1 MAVLLSGCFAHA
13 CGDAGS
19 GSCLLFS
26 IMSFVNSV
34 RVAPGVRSAVA
45 VACGLV
51 SALSWGVAW
60 ADEVDPV
67 VVSASRMPQL
77 LRTAPIGA
85 TVITAEQ
92 IERSGVADANEAIR
106 KLGGVPARADLNNGR
121 ENKLDLRG
129 YGDAA
134 SQNVVVL
141 VDGIRISENE
151 GIAARLSA
159 IPLDRIDRIEIVRGS
174 SSVMWG
180 EGASAGAIN
189 VILKQAEGARDGAA
203 VTSGRVQAAVAS
215 FGGHELS
222 ASGEHSVGPWVLDAA
237 VKRVRDGGWREN
249 AEYRQ
254 DVGSFGAQWRMQDV
268 RAAFRVQHEDQAS
281 RLPGALSYEDA
292 RQHPRS
298 TDTPKDYANA
308 GETRYTAQLAW
319 QAMSALAL
327 QLDAGKRE
335 RTAAYVSYGGAEVR
349 SNSQQSQLTPTVRY
363 SQTLSGVDVKA
374 VSGVDLQDWRF
385 DKTGSRGLETGS
397 QRNRAFFVH
406 GDVALPTATRIS
418 SGWRSETVNKA
429 GDFPGNA
436 IASATQYNRDDHLY
450 ASELGLSQTVLPG
463 WEVYGRAATSYRQ
476 ANIDENRLTPNQ
488 GPLRPQRNSDR
499 EVGVKWAQGA
509 QSATVRYFTQKTRDE
524 IAFDA
529 LAYANTNIDP
539 TQRKGVEAE
548 GRWQATQSLSVSAVV
563 QQLTARFREGVNA
576 GKEMVLVAP
585 RSATLRAGW
594 RIDDHQTLDAGVQFL
609 AASRYSGDESNG
621 CTMRVPSSTL
631 LDARY
636 AWSNRDWTVAFS
648 GTNLA
653 DRRGFDYGYAYTF
666 DGSNPCGASATERGV
681 YPYAGRALKLAVTRR
696 F

>member
-1 MAVLLSGCFAHA
+1 MFFL
-13 CGDAGS
+13 
-19 GSCLLFS
+19 
-26 IMSFVNSV
+26 NSV

-45 VACGLV
+45 VACGVV

-92 IERSGVADANEAIR
+92 IERSGVSDANEAIR
-106 KLGGVPARADLNNGR
+106 KLGGAPARADLTNGR
-121 ENKLDLRG
+121 ENKIDLRG
-129 YGDAA
+129 FGDAA

-141 VDGIRISENE
+141 VDGIRLSENE
-151 GIAARLSA
+151 NVTARLSA
-159 IPLDRIDRIEIVRGS
+159 IPLERIDRIEIVRGS

-189 VILKQAEGARDGAA
+189 VILKQPEGARDGAA

-215 FGGHELS
+215 FGGHELG
-222 ASGEHSVGPWVLDAA
+222 ASGEYGMGPWLLDAS

-254 DVGSFGAQWRMQDV
+254 DVGSFGAQLRLKDV

-281 RLPGALSYEDA
+281 RLPGALSFEDA
-292 RQHPRS
+292 RQRPRS
-298 TDTPKDYANA
+298 TDTPRDYANA

-319 QAMSALAL
+319 QATSAWAL

-335 RTAAYVSYGGAEVR
+335 RTSAARYVSGGSAEVR

-363 SQTLSGVDVKA
+363 AQAFSGVDVKA

-418 SGWRSETVNKA
+418 AGWRSETVNKV
-429 GDFPGNA
+429 GNFPGDDF
-436 IASATQYNRDDHLY
+436 SAAAKYNRDDHLY
-450 ASELGLSQTVLPG
+450 ASELGLSQTVVPG
-463 WEVYGRAATSYRQ
+463 WEVYGRAATSYRL

-499 EVGVKWAQGA
+499 EIGVKWAQGA

-524 IAFDA
+524 IVYDA
-529 LAYANTNIDP
+529 SVFANANIDP

-548 GRWQATQSLSVSAVV
+548 GRWQATQRLSVSAVV

-585 RSATLRAGW
+585 RSATLRASW

-609 AASRYSGDESNG
+609 AASRYGGDESNR
-621 CTMRVPSSTL
+621 CSARVPSSTL

-636 AWSNRDWTVAFS
+636 AWSDRDWTVAVS

-653 DRRGFDYGYAYTF
+653 DRRGFNYGYADSTC
-666 DGSNPCGASATERGV
+666 SPRSSV
-681 YPYAGRALKLAVTRR
+681 YPYAGRSLKLAVTRR

>member
-1 MAVLLSGCFAHA
+1 MFFL
-13 CGDAGS
+13 
-19 GSCLLFS
+19 
-26 IMSFVNSV
+26 NSV
-34 RVAPGVRSAVA
+34 RVAPGGRSAVA
-45 VACGLV
+45 VACGVV

-92 IERSGVADANEAIR
+92 IERSGVSDANEAIR
-106 KLGGVPARADLNNGR
+106 KLGGAPARADLTNGR
-121 ENKLDLRG
+121 ENKIDLRG
-129 YGDAA
+129 FGDAA

-141 VDGIRISENE
+141 VDGIRLSENE
-151 GIAARLSA
+151 NVTARLSA
-159 IPLDRIDRIEIVRGS
+159 IPLERIDRIEIVRGS

-189 VILKQAEGARDGAA
+189 VILKQPEGARDGAA

-215 FGGHELS
+215 FGGHELG
-222 ASGEHSVGPWVLDAA
+222 ASGEYGMGPWLLDAS

-254 DVGSFGAQWRMQDV
+254 DVGSFGAQLRLKDV

-281 RLPGALSYEDA
+281 RLPGALSFEDA
-292 RQHPRS
+292 RQRPRS
-298 TDTPKDYANA
+298 TDTPRDYANA

-319 QAMSALAL
+319 QATSAWAL

-335 RTAAYVSYGGAEVR
+335 RTSASRYVSYFLPEVR

-363 SQTLSGVDVKA
+363 AQDFSGVDVKA
-374 VSGVDLQDWRF
+374 VSGVDLQEWRF
-385 DKTGSRGLETGS
+385 DKTGSLGLETGT
-397 QRNRAFFVH
+397 QRNRAFFAR

-418 SGWRSETVNKA
+418 AGWRSETVNKV
-429 GDFPGNA
+429 GNFPGDDF
-436 IASATQYNRDDHLY
+436 SAAAKYNRDDHLY
-450 ASELGLSQTVLPG
+450 ASELGLSQTVVPG
-463 WEVYGRAATSYRQ
+463 WEVYGRAATSYRL

-499 EVGVKWAQGA
+499 EIGVKWAQGA

-524 IAFDA
+524 IVYDA
-529 LAYANTNIDP
+529 SVFANANIDP

-548 GRWQATQSLSVSAVV
+548 GRWQATQRLSVSAVV

-585 RSATLRAGW
+585 RSATLRASW

-609 AASRYSGDESNG
+609 AASRYGGDESNR
-621 CTMRVPSSTL
+621 CSARVPSSTL

-636 AWSNRDWTVAFS
+636 AWSDRDWTVAVS

-653 DRRGFDYGYAYTF
+653 DRRGFNYGYADSTC
-666 DGSNPCGASATERGV
+666 SPRSSV
-681 YPYAGRALKLAVTRR
+681 YPYAGRSLKLAVTRR

>member
-1 MAVLLSGCFAHA
+1 M
-13 CGDAGS
+13 
-19 GSCLLFS
+19 
-26 IMSFVNSV
+26 
-34 RVAPGVRSAVA
+34 
-45 VACGLV
+45 
-51 SALSWGVAW
+51 
-60 ADEVDPV
+60 
-67 VVSASRMPQL
+67 VVSGNRMPQL

-85 TVITAEQ
+85 TVITAEH

-129 YGDAA
+129 FGDAA
-134 SQNVVVL
+134 PQNLVVL

-151 GIAARLSA
+151 LTTARLSA
-159 IPLDRIDRIEIVRGS
+159 IPLERIDRIEIVRGS

-180 EGASAGAIN
+180 EGASAGVIN
-189 VILKQAEGARDGAA
+189 VILKQPEAARDGAA
-203 VTSGRVQAAVAS
+203 VRSARVQAAVGS
-215 FGGHELS
+215 FGGNDVG
-222 ASGEHSVGPWVLDAA
+222 ASGEYGIGPWLLDAS

-254 DVGSFGAQWRMQDV
+254 DVGSVGAQLRLKDV

-281 RLPGALSYEDA
+281 RLPGYLSLENY
-292 RQHPRS
+292 RKRPRS
-298 TDTPKDYANA
+298 TDSPNDYANA

-319 QAMSALAL
+319 QATPAWVL

-335 RTAAYVSYGGAEVR
+335 RTSAYRYPGSAEVR
-349 SNSQQSQLTPTVRY
+349 SNSQQSQLTPTVRF
-363 SQTLSGVDVKA
+363 SQAFSGVDVKA

-385 DKTGSRGLETGS
+385 DKTGSLGLETGT

-406 GDVALPTATRIS
+406 GDVALPTATRFNV
-418 SGWRSETVNKA
+418 GWRSETVNKV
-429 GDFPGNA
+429 GDYPGGDY
-436 IASATQYNRDDHLY
+436 SATKYNRDDRLY
-450 ASELGLSQTVLPG
+450 ASELGLSQTVIAG
-463 WEVYGRAATSYRQ
+463 WQVYGRAATSFRL
-476 ANIDENRLTPNQ
+476 ANIDENRVTLNQ

-499 EVGVKWAQGA
+499 EIGLKWAQGA

-524 IAFDA
+524 IAIDPAAFVNA
-529 LAYANTNIDP
+529 NIDP

-548 GRWQATQSLSVSAVV
+548 GRWQATQSLSVSTVV

-594 RIDDHQTLDAGVQFL
+594 RIDDQQTLDVGVQFL
-609 AASRYSGDESNG
+609 AASRYGGDESNG
-621 CTMRVPSSTL
+621 CSVRLPSSTL

-636 AWSNRDWTVAFS
+636 AWSDRDWTVAVS
-648 GTNLA
+648 GRNLA
-653 DRRGFDYGYAYTF
+653 DRRGFDYGYS
-666 DGSNPCGASATERGV
+666 DGSCGSRSSV
-681 YPYAGRALKLAVTRR
+681 YPYAGRSLKLTVTRR

>member
-1 MAVLLSGCFAHA
+1 MF
-13 CGDAGS
+13 
-19 GSCLLFS
+19 
-26 IMSFVNSV
+26 FVSSV
-34 RVAPGVRSAVA
+34 RLAPGVRSAVA
-45 VACGLV
+45 VACGVV
-51 SALSWGVAW
+51 SALSCGVAW

-121 ENKLDLRG
+121 EHKIDLRG
-129 YGDAA
+129 FGDAA

-141 VDGIRISENE
+141 VDGIRLSENE
-151 GIAARLSA
+151 NVTARLSA
-159 IPLDRIDRIEIVRGS
+159 IPLERIDRIEIVRGS

-180 EGASAGAIN
+180 EGASAGAIH
-189 VILKQAEGARDGAA
+189 VILKQPEGARDGAA
-203 VTSGRVQAAVAS
+203 MTSGRVQAAVAS

-222 ASGEHSVGPWVLDAA
+222 ASGEHGVGPWVLDAA

-254 DVGSFGAQWRMQDV
+254 DVGSFGAQLRLKEV
-268 RAAFRVQHEDQAS
+268 RAVFRVQHEDQAS
-281 RLPGALSYEDA
+281 RLPGSLSLA
-292 RQHPRS
+292 TFRQSPRS
-298 TDTPKDYANA
+298 TTSPDDYANA
-308 GETRYTAQLAW
+308 GETRYSTQLAW
-319 QAMSALAL
+319 QATPAWAL

-335 RTAAYVSYGGAEVR
+335 RTAAYRYVSYGGDEVR
-349 SNSQQSQLTPTVRY
+349 SNSQQSQLTPSVRFA
-363 SQTLSGVDVKA
+363 QAISGVDVKA
-374 VSGVDLQDWRF
+374 VSGFDLQDWRF
-385 DKTGSRGLETGS
+385 DKTGSRGLETGT
-397 QRNRAFFVH
+397 QRNRAFFAR

-418 SGWRSETVNKA
+418 TGWRSETVNKV
-429 GDFPGNA
+429 GDFPGDDY
-436 IASATQYNRDDHLY
+436 SAVAKYNRDDHLY

-463 WEVYGRAATSYRQ
+463 WEVYGRAATSYRL
-476 ANIDENRLTPNQ
+476 ANIDENRQTPDQ

-509 QSATVRYFTQKTRDE
+509 QSATLRYFTQKTRDE
-524 IAFDA
+524 IAFDM

-548 GRWQATQSLSVSAVV
+548 GRWQATRDVSVSAVV
-563 QQLTARFREGVNA
+563 QQLTAKYREGVNA
-576 GKEMVLVAP
+576 GKAMVLVAP
-585 RSATLRAGW
+585 RSATLRASW
-594 RIDDHQTLDAGVQFL
+594 RIDDHQTLDAGLQFL
-609 AASRYSGDESNG
+609 AASRYGGDESNS
-621 CTMRVPSSTL
+621 CSARVPSSTL

-636 AWSNRDWTVAFS
+636 AWSDRDWTVALS

-653 DRRGFDYGYAYTF
+653 DRRGFNYGYADSTC
-666 DGSNPCGASATERGV
+666 SSRSSV
-681 YPYAGRALKLAVTRR
+681 YPYAGRSLKLAVTRR

>member
-1 MAVLLSGCFAHA
+1 MF
-13 CGDAGS
+13 
-19 GSCLLFS
+19 
-26 IMSFVNSV
+26 FVNSV

-45 VACGLV
+45 VACGVL

-92 IERSGVADANEAIR
+92 IERSGVSDANEAIR

-121 ENKLDLRG
+121 ENKIDLRG
-129 YGDAA
+129 FGDAA
-134 SQNVVVL
+134 PQNVVVL

-151 GIAARLSA
+151 MLAARLSA
-159 IPLDRIDRIEIVRGS
+159 IPLERIDRIEIVRGS

-189 VILKQAEGARDGAA
+189 VILKQPEGGRDGAT

-215 FGGHELS
+215 FGGHELG
-222 ASGEHSVGPWVLDAA
+222 ASGEYGMGPWLLDAA
-237 VKRVRDGGWREN
+237 VKRVRDGGWRDN

-254 DVGSFGAQWRMQDV
+254 DVGSFGAQLRLKDV

-281 RLPGALSYEDA
+281 RLPGDLRLEEF
-292 RQHPRS
+292 RQRPRS
-298 TDTPKDYANA
+298 TNKPNDYANA

-319 QAMSALAL
+319 QASSAWAL

-335 RTAAYVSYGGAEVR
+335 RTSASRYVSYFLPEVR

-363 SQTLSGVDVKA
+363 AQAFSGVDVKA
-374 VSGVDLQDWRF
+374 VSGVDLQEWRF
-385 DKTGSRGLETGS
+385 DKTGSLGLETGT

-418 SGWRSETVNKA
+418 TGWRSETVNKV
-429 GDFPGNA
+429 GDFPGDDY
-436 IASATQYNRDDHLY
+436 SAAARYNRDDHLY
-450 ASELGLSQTVLPG
+450 ASELGLSQTVASG
-463 WEVYGRAATSYRQ
+463 WEVYGRAATSYRL
-476 ANIDENRLTPNQ
+476 ANIDENRQTPNQ

-524 IAFDA
+524 IAFDM

-548 GRWQATQSLSVSAVV
+548 GRWQATQRLSVSAAV

-585 RSATLRAGW
+585 RSATLRASW

-609 AASRYSGDESNG
+609 AASRFGGDESNS
-621 CTMRVPSSTL
+621 CSARVPSSTL

-636 AWSNRDWTVAFS
+636 AWADRDWTVAFS

-653 DRRGFDYGYAYTF
+653 DRRGFNYGYADSTC
-666 DGSNPCGASATERGV
+666 SPRSSV
-681 YPYAGRALKLAVTRR
+681 YPYAGRSLKLAVTRR

>member
-1 MAVLLSGCFAHA
+1 MF
-13 CGDAGS
+13 
-19 GSCLLFS
+19 
-26 IMSFVNSV
+26 FVNSV

-45 VACGLV
+45 VACGVV

-60 ADEVDPV
+60 SAAAASGDEVDPV

-106 KLGGVPARADLNNGR
+106 KLGGVPARADLTNGR
-121 ENKLDLRG
+121 ENKIDLRG
-129 YGDAA
+129 FGDAA
-134 SQNVVVL
+134 GQNVVVL
-141 VDGIRISENE
+141 VDGIRLSENE
-151 GIAARLSA
+151 GVAARLSA
-159 IPLDRIDRIEIVRGS
+159 IPLERIDRIEIVRGS
-174 SSVMWG
+174 SSVLWG

-189 VILKQAEGARDGAA
+189 VILKQPDAAPDAA
-203 VTSGRVQAAVAS
+203 VVRSGRVQAAVAS
-215 FGGHELS
+215 FGGHELG
-222 ASGEHSVGPWVLDAA
+222 ASGEYGMGPWLLDAA
-237 VKRVRDGGWREN
+237 VKRVRDGGWRDN

-254 DVGSFGAQWRMQDV
+254 DVGSFGAQLRLKDV

-281 RLPGALSYEDA
+281 RMPGALSYEDA
-292 RQHPRS
+292 RQRPRS
-298 TDTPKDYANA
+298 TDSPKDYANA
-308 GETRYTAQLAW
+308 GETRYTAQLTW

-327 QLDAGKRE
+327 QLDAGRRE
-335 RTAAYVSYGGAEVR
+335 RTSAARYVSGGSAEVR

-363 SQTLSGVDVKA
+363 AQAFSGVDVKA

-397 QRNRAFFVH
+397 QRNRAFFAH
-406 GDVALPTATRIS
+406 GDVALPTATRLS
-418 SGWRSETVNKA
+418 TGWRSETVNKA

-436 IASATQYNRDDHLY
+436 YTAATQYNRDDHLY
-450 ASELGLSQTVLPG
+450 ASELGLSQTVIPG
-463 WEVYGRAATSYRQ
+463 WDVYGRAATSYRL
-476 ANIDENRLTPNQ
+476 ANIDENRVTPNN

-524 IAFDA
+524 IAFDM

-548 GRWQATQSLSVSAVV
+548 GRWQATQRLSVSAVV

-609 AASRYSGDESNG
+609 AASRYGGDESNG
-621 CTMRVPSSTL
+621 CSVRVPSSTL

-636 AWSNRDWTVAFS
+636 AWSDRDWTLAVS

-653 DRRGFDYGYAYTF
+653 DRRGFDYGYAYTL
-666 DGSNPCGASATERGV
+666 DGSNPCGASGVERSV
-681 YPYAGRALKLAVTRR
+681 YPYAGRSLKLAVTRR

>member
-1 MAVLLSGCFAHA
+1 ML
-13 CGDAGS
+13 
-19 GSCLLFS
+19 
-26 IMSFVNSV
+26 FVNSV

-45 VACGLV
+45 VACGVV
-51 SALSWGVAW
+51 SALSWGAAW
-60 ADEVDPV
+60 SATAASAASGDEVDPV

-92 IERSGVADANEAIR
+92 IERSGVSDANEAIR
-106 KLGGVPARADLNNGR
+106 KLGGVPARADLTNGR
-121 ENKLDLRG
+121 ENKIDLRG
-129 YGDAA
+129 FGDAA
-134 SQNVVVL
+134 GQNVVVL
-141 VDGIRISENE
+141 VDGIRLSENE
-151 GIAARLSA
+151 GVAARLSA
-159 IPLDRIDRIEIVRGS
+159 IPLERIDRIEIVRGS

-189 VILKQAEGARDGAA
+189 VILKQPEAASDGT
-203 VTSGRVQAAVAS
+203 VVRSGRVQAAVAS
-215 FGGHELS
+215 FGGNDVG
-222 ASGEHSVGPWVLDAA
+222 ASGEYGIGPWLLDAA
-237 VKRVRDGGWREN
+237 VKRVRDGGWRDN

-254 DVGSFGAQWRMQDV
+254 DVGSVGAQLRLKDV

-281 RLPGALSYEDA
+281 RLPGDLSFEEF
-292 RQHPRS
+292 RQRPRS
-298 TDTPKDYANA
+298 TNKPNDYANA

-319 QAMSALAL
+319 QALSAWAL

-335 RTAAYVSYGGAEVR
+335 RTSASRYVSDGSAEVR

-363 SQTLSGVDVKA
+363 AQAFSGVDVKA

-385 DKTGSRGLETGS
+385 DKTGSGGLETGR

-406 GDVALPTATRIS
+406 GDVTLPTATRIS
-418 SGWRSETVNKA
+418 TGWRSETVNKV
-429 GDFPGNA
+429 GDYPGGDYP
-436 IASATQYNRDDHLY
+436 ATQYDRDDHLY
-450 ASELGLSQTVLPG
+450 ASELGLSQTVIPG
-463 WEVYGRAATSYRQ
+463 WDVYGRAATSYRL
-476 ANIDENRLTPNQ
+476 ANIDENRVTPNN

-524 IAFDA
+524 IAYDA
-529 LAYANTNIDP
+529 RFRANANIDP

-548 GRWQATQSLSVSAVV
+548 GRWQATQRLSVSAVV

-609 AASRYSGDESNG
+609 AASRYSGDESNS
-621 CTMRVPSSTL
+621 CSVRVPSSTR

-636 AWSNRDWTVAFS
+636 AWSDRDWTVAVS

-653 DRRGFDYGYAYTF
+653 DRRGFDYGFAYSL
-666 DGSNPCGASATERGV
+666 DGTPCSTRGV
-681 YPYAGRALKLAVTRR
+681 YPYAGRSLKLAITRR

>member
-1 MAVLLSGCFAHA
+1 MF
-13 CGDAGS
+13 
-19 GSCLLFS
+19 FQ
-26 IMSFVNSV
+26 NSV
-34 RVAPGVRSAVA
+34 RLAPGVRSAVA
-45 VACGLV
+45 VACGV
-51 SALSWGVAW
+51 VAALSWGAAW

-85 TVITAEQ
+85 TVITSEQ

-106 KLGGVPARADLNNGR
+106 KLGGVPARADLFNGR

-129 YGDAA
+129 FGDAA
-134 SQNVVVL
+134 SSNIVVL
-141 VDGIRISENE
+141 VDGIRVSENE

-159 IPLDRIDRIEIVRGS
+159 IPLERIDRIEIVRGS

-189 VILKQAEGARDGAA
+189 VILKQPEGARDGAA

-215 FGGHELS
+215 FGGHELGV
-222 ASGEHSVGPWVLDAA
+222 SGEHSVGPWVLDAA

-254 DVGSFGAQWRMQDV
+254 DVGSFGAQWRAQDV

-281 RLPGALSYEDA
+281 RLPGDLSVEEF
-292 RQHPRS
+292 RQRPRS
-298 TDTPKDYANA
+298 TNKPNDYANA

-319 QAMSALAL
+319 QASSAWAL

-335 RTAAYVSYGGAEVR
+335 RTSASRYVSFGGDEVR

-363 SQTLSGVDVKA
+363 AQALSGVDVKA

-406 GDVALPTATRIS
+406 GDAALPTATRIS
-418 SGWRSETVNKA
+418 TGWRSETVNKVGDYPG
-429 GDFPGNA
+429 GDFSP
-436 IASATQYNRDDHLY
+436 ATKYDRDDHLY

-463 WEVYGRAATSYRQ
+463 WQVYGRAATSYRQ

-499 EVGVKWAQGA
+499 EIGVKWAEGA

-524 IAFDA
+524 IAYDM
-529 LAYANTNIDP
+529 LVGANTNIDP

-548 GRWQATQSLSVSAVV
+548 GRWQATQRVSVSAVV
-563 QQLTARFREGVNA
+563 QQLTARFREGPNA

-594 RIDDHQTLDAGVQFL
+594 RIDDHHTLDAGLQFL

-636 AWSNRDWTVAFS
+636 AWSDRDWTVAVS
-648 GTNLA
+648 GTNLT
-653 DRRGFDYGYAYTF
+653 DRRGFDYGYAYTL
-666 DGSNPCGASATERGV
+666 DGSPLCSGSAMVTGV
-681 YPYAGRALKLAVTRR
+681 YPYAGRSLKLAITRR

>member
-1 MAVLLSGCFAHA
+1 MF
-13 CGDAGS
+13 
-19 GSCLLFS
+19 
-26 IMSFVNSV
+26 FVNSV

-45 VACGLV
+45 VACGVL
-51 SALSWGVAW
+51 SALSWGAAR

-92 IERSGVADANEAIR
+92 IERSGVSDANEAIR
-106 KLGGVPARADLNNGR
+106 KLGGVPARADLTNGR
-121 ENKLDLRG
+121 ENKIDLRG
-129 YGDAA
+129 FGDAA

-141 VDGIRISENE
+141 VDGIRLSENE
-151 GIAARLSA
+151 NVTARLSA

-189 VILKQAEGARDGAA
+189 VILKQPEGARDGAA

-215 FGGHELS
+215 FGGHELG
-222 ASGEHSVGPWVLDAA
+222 ASGEYGMGPWLLDAA

-254 DVGSFGAQWRMQDV
+254 DVGSFGAQLRLKDV

-281 RLPGALSYEDA
+281 RLPGALSFEDA
-292 RQHPRS
+292 RQRPRS
-298 TDTPKDYANA
+298 TDTPRDYANA
-308 GETRYTAQLAW
+308 SEMRYTTQLAW
-319 QAMSALAL
+319 QASPAWAL

-335 RTAAYVSYGGAEVR
+335 RTSASRYVSFGSAEVR

-363 SQTLSGVDVKA
+363 AQDFSGVDVKA
-374 VSGVDLQDWRF
+374 VSGVDLQEWRF
-385 DKTGSRGLETGS
+385 DKTGSLGLETGT
-397 QRNRAFFVH
+397 QRNRAFFAR

-418 SGWRSETVNKA
+418 AGWRSETVNKV
-429 GDFPGNA
+429 GNFPGTGGSFGLP
-436 IASATQYNRDDHLY
+436 ASVYNRDDHLY
-450 ASELGLSQTVLPG
+450 ASELGLSQTVIPG
-463 WEVYGRAATSYRQ
+463 WEVYGRAATSYRL
-476 ANIDENRLTPNQ
+476 ANIDENRLTPSQ

-499 EVGVKWAQGA
+499 EIGVKWAQGA

-524 IAFDA
+524 IVYDA
-529 LAYANTNIDP
+529 SVFANANIDP

-548 GRWQATQSLSVSAVV
+548 GRWQATQRLSVSAVV

-585 RSATLRAGW
+585 RSATLRASW

-621 CTMRVPSSTL
+621 CSMRVPSSTL

-636 AWSNRDWTVAFS
+636 AWSDRDWTLAVS
-648 GTNLA
+648 GNNLT
-653 DRRGFDYGYAYTF
+653 DRRGFDYGYAYTL
-666 DGSNPCGASATERGV
+666 DGSNPCGASATVRGV
-681 YPYAGRALKLAVTRR
+681 YPYAGRSLKLAVTRR

>member
-1 MAVLLSGCFAHA
+1 MFFL
-13 CGDAGS
+13 
-19 GSCLLFS
+19 
-26 IMSFVNSV
+26 NSV

-45 VACGLV
+45 VACGVV

-92 IERSGVADANEAIR
+92 IERSGVSDANEAIR
-106 KLGGVPARADLNNGR
+106 KLGGAPARADLTNGR
-121 ENKLDLRG
+121 ENKIDLRG
-129 YGDAA
+129 FGDAA

-141 VDGIRISENE
+141 VDGIRLSENE
-151 GIAARLSA
+151 NVTARLSA
-159 IPLDRIDRIEIVRGS
+159 IPLERIDRIEIVRGS

-189 VILKQAEGARDGAA
+189 VILKQPEGARDGAA

-215 FGGHELS
+215 FGGHELG
-222 ASGEHSVGPWVLDAA
+222 ASGEYGMGPWLLDAS

-254 DVGSFGAQWRMQDV
+254 DVGSFGAQLRLKDV

-281 RLPGALSYEDA
+281 RLPGALSFEDA
-292 RQHPRS
+292 RQRPRS
-298 TDTPKDYANA
+298 TDTPRDYANA

-319 QAMSALAL
+319 QATSAWAL

-335 RTAAYVSYGGAEVR
+335 RTSASRYVSYFLPEVR

-363 SQTLSGVDVKA
+363 AQDFSGVDVKA
-374 VSGVDLQDWRF
+374 VSGVDLQEWRF
-385 DKTGSRGLETGS
+385 DKTGSLGLETGT
-397 QRNRAFFVH
+397 QRNRAFFAR

-418 SGWRSETVNKA
+418 AGWRSETVNKV
-429 GDFPGNA
+429 GNFPGDDF
-436 IASATQYNRDDHLY
+436 SAAAKYNRDDHLY
-450 ASELGLSQTVLPG
+450 ASELGLSQTVVPG
-463 WEVYGRAATSYRQ
+463 WEVYGRAATSYRL

-499 EVGVKWAQGA
+499 EIGVKWAQGA

-524 IAFDA
+524 IVYDA
-529 LAYANTNIDP
+529 SVFANANIDP

-548 GRWQATQSLSVSAVV
+548 GRWQATQRLSVSAVV

-585 RSATLRAGW
+585 RSATLRASW

-609 AASRYSGDESNG
+609 AASRYGGDESNR
-621 CTMRVPSSTL
+621 CSARVPSSTL

-636 AWSNRDWTVAFS
+636 AWSDRDWTVAVS

-653 DRRGFDYGYAYTF
+653 DRRGFNYGYADSTC
-666 DGSNPCGASATERGV
+666 SPRSSV
-681 YPYAGRALKLAVTRR
+681 YPYAGRSLKLAVTRR

>member
-1 MAVLLSGCFAHA
+1 MF
-13 CGDAGS
+13 
-19 GSCLLFS
+19 
-26 IMSFVNSV
+26 FVNSV

-45 VACGLV
+45 VACGVL
-51 SALSWGVAW
+51 SALSWGGAW

-92 IERSGVADANEAIR
+92 IERSGVSDANEAIR
-106 KLGGVPARADLNNGR
+106 KLGGVPARADLTNGR
-121 ENKLDLRG
+121 ENKIDLRG
-129 YGDAA
+129 FGDAA

-141 VDGIRISENE
+141 VDGIRLSENE
-151 GIAARLSA
+151 GVAARLSA
-159 IPLDRIDRIEIVRGS
+159 IPLERIDRIEIVRGS

-189 VILKQAEGARDGAA
+189 VILKQSETAPDGA
-203 VTSGRVQAAVAS
+203 VVRSGRVQAAVAS
-215 FGGHELS
+215 FGGNDLG
-222 ASGEHSVGPWVLDAA
+222 ASGEYGMGPWLLDAS

-254 DVGSFGAQWRMQDV
+254 DVGSVGAQLRLKDV

-281 RLPGALSYEDA
+281 RMPGALSYEDA
-292 RQHPRS
+292 RQRPRS
-298 TDTPKDYANA
+298 TDSPNDYANA
-308 GETRYTAQLAW
+308 GETRYTAQLVW

-335 RTAAYVSYGGAEVR
+335 RTSAYRYVSLGSAEVR

-363 SQTLSGVDVKA
+363 AQAFSGVDVKA

-385 DKTGSRGLETGS
+385 DKTGSLGLETGT

-406 GDVALPTATRIS
+406 GDVALPSATRIS
-418 SGWRSETVNKA
+418 TGWRSETVNKVGA
-429 GDFPGNA
+429 FPGTSGMFGSPA
-436 IASATQYNRDDHLY
+436 AVYDRDDHLY
-450 ASELGLSQTVLPG
+450 ASELGLSQTVVPG
-463 WEVYGRAATSYRQ
+463 WEVYGRAATSYRL
-476 ANIDENRLTPNQ
+476 ANIDENRLTPSQ

-524 IAFDA
+524 IAFDM

-548 GRWQATQSLSVSAVV
+548 GRWQATQRLSVSTAV

-585 RSATLRAGW
+585 RSATLRASW

-609 AASRYSGDESNG
+609 AASRYGGDESNG
-621 CTMRVPSSTL
+621 CSVRVPSSTL

-636 AWSNRDWTVAFS
+636 AWSDRDWTVAVS

-653 DRRGFDYGYAYTF
+653 DRRGFDYGYAYTL
-666 DGSNPCGASATERGV
+666 DGSNPCGASGVERSV
-681 YPYAGRALKLAVTRR
+681 YPYAGRSLKLAVTRR